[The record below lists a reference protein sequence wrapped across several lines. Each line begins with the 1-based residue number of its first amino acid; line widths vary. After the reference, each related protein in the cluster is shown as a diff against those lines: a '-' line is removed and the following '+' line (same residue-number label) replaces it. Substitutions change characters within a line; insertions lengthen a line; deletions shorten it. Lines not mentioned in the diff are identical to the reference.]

1 MADTQ
6 IKSPALNAP
15 ETISYRDGFNN
26 LVWVVKILSLGILV
40 MTAVLFYYINNVLP
54 RDRFYALTGVD
65 GATKMPMVAMLT
77 PNVTNEALM
86 SWAMLAATDVMTF
99 GFHDIDEMFSKSRTY
114 FTDEGWRSFGEAFGK
129 SLFLKNVL
137 SSQQIVTA
145 VPRGT
150 PKVVH
155 IGLYKGEYQW
165 VLDVPMLMTIRAGPK
180 ARQERTNVRMFIV
193 RMPTQN
199 NPMGIGINTWRQD

>member
-1 MADTQ
+1 MAETQ
-6 IKSPALNAP
+6 VKASTLSEP
-15 ETISYRDGFNN
+15 ETIAYREGFNN
-26 LVWVVKILSLGILV
+26 LVWVVKILSLGIIV
-40 MTAVLFYYINNVLP
+40 MTVVLFYYVYSVLP
-54 RDRFYALTGVD
+54 HDRYYALTGVD
-65 GATKMPMVAMLT
+65 GKTKLPMVAMRT

-86 SWAMLAATDVMTF
+86 AWATQAATDVMTF

-114 FTDEGWRSFGEAFGK
+114 FTDEGWRSFGEAFGD
-129 SLFLKNVL
+129 SAFLRNVI

-145 VPRGT
+145 VPRDT
-150 PKVVH
+150 PKIVH
-155 IGLYKGEYQW
+155 IGLYKGKYQW
-165 VLDVPMLMTIRAGPK
+165 VLDVPMLMTIRAGAR